1 MPRTRPGIQPCAL
14 VLSCMVLAGGCG
26 GGSESQTTEERPR
39 ETAPTTSEAP
49 AATPAAGGSSTI
61 TGTVRYE
68 GPVPPKRTL
77 KMDADPGCAKKH
89 SEPVESE
96 VLVLGPEQALANVF
110 VRVKSG
116 LAGGTYP
123 TPQEPAVIDQ
133 NGCRYA
139 PHVLGVMTGQTVKI
153 LNSDGLLHNVHALP
167 KINQT
172 FNTAMPATRTEAE
185 VTFTEEELF
194 KVKCDVHP
202 WMGAWVS
209 VVSHPFF
216 DVTGEDG
223 RFDLEGLPAGSYE
236 IEVWHEKLGSQTA
249 TAQVAENAS
258 AELEFTMSR

>member
-1 MPRTRPGIQPCAL
+1 MPRTTPGIQLGAL

-26 GGSESQTTEERPR
+26 GGPESQTTEERTKPGD
-39 ETAPTTSEAP
+39 AP
-49 AATPAAGGSSTI
+49 AAAPAPEGSSTI

-68 GPVPPKRTL
+68 GPLPPRRTL

-89 SEPVESE
+89 SQPVVSE
-96 VLVLGPEQALANVF
+96 ALVLGPEQALANVF

-116 LAGGTYP
+116 LPGGTYR

-133 NGCRYA
+133 NGCRYV

-236 IEVWHEKLGSQTA
+236 VEVWHEKLGSETA

-258 AELEFTMSR
+258 AELDFTMSR